1 MTDDITLT
9 VHRVIAA
16 PPAKLFEAWTTPAL
30 LRVWWGPRDVRC
42 IAADV
47 DLRVGGAYRLGN
59 QLPDGRVVWI
69 TGAFELIERP
79 RKLVYSWRVGDEPM
93 SRVTVQFEP
102 LGADRTDVIVLHERI
117 ASVAVRDD
125 HDAGW
130 AGCLHGLADWAAAAA
145 GAS

>member
-16 PPAKLFEAWTTPAL
+16 PSAKLFEAWTTPAL
-30 LRVWWGPRDVRC
+30 LRAWWGPRDVRC
-42 IAADV
+42 VAADV

-59 QLPDGRVVWI
+59 QLPDGRVLWI
-69 TGAFELIERP
+69 TGAFELIARP
-79 RKLVYSWRVGDEPM
+79 RKLVYSWRLGDEPM
-93 SRVTVQFEP
+93 SRVTVRFEP
-102 LGADRTDVIVLHERI
+102 LDADRTDVTVFHERI
-117 ASVAVRDD
+117 ASAVVRDD

-130 AGCLHGLADWAAAAA
+130 AGCLQGLADWAAA